1 MTGSQLIGALAGLL
15 LQTADGRHLVR
26 RLAVWAGVSVLVAV
40 AFGHL
45 VASLQ
50 LALAMVAS
58 PPLALLLTALV
69 LLAGAGLLVL
79 GLHLHRRLRA
89 GVRAAGKIDALQ
101 RASTDLVR
109 AHPWALVGLAVA
121 LGALSGLGPAPSRPD
136 GDETDRAAAR
146 AG

>member
-15 LQTADGRHLVR
+15 LRTAGGRYLVR
-26 RLAVWAGVSVLVAV
+26 RLVVWAGVSILVTV

-50 LALAMVAS
+50 LALATVAS
-58 PPLALLLTALV
+58 PPLAMLLTASV
-69 LLAGAGLLVL
+69 LLAGAGMLVL
-79 GLHLHRRLRA
+79 GLHLHRRLHVEARA
-89 GVRAAGKIDALQ
+89 TRQIDTLQ

-109 AHPWALVGLAVA
+109 AHPWALVGLAMA

-136 GDETDRAAAR
+136 GDQTARAAAR
-146 AG
+146 SS